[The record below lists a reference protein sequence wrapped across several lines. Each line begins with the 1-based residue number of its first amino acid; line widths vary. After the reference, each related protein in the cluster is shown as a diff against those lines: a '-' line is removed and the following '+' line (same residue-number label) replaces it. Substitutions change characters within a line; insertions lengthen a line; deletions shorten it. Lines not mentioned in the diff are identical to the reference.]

1 MKKKYLY
8 IISIV
13 IILLLI
19 IGYHLIQPNSGKMLC
34 TYSSKENDMIVE
46 MTYEIT
52 FKDKMVTNLNAKE
65 VITSSN
71 EKMLKEYKETLD
83 MIYSIYNDIKHY
95 DIEVLIKDKS
105 LITTAAINYKKI
117 KKEDFIEIDSSNQN
131 LYKGDKVP
139 LYKLKN
145 KYKSNGAKCRYI

>member
-1 MKKKYLY
+1 
-8 IISIV
+8 
-13 IILLLI
+13 
-19 IGYHLIQPNSGKMLC
+19 MLC

-117 KKEDFIEIDSSNQN
+117 KKEVFIEIDSSNQN

-145 KYKSNGAKCRYI
+145 KYKSNGAKCRYV

>member
-13 IILLLI
+13 VILLLI
-19 IGYHLIQPNSGKMLC
+19 IGYNIIKPNSGTMLC
-34 TYSSKENDMIVE
+34 TYNSKENDMIVE

-145 KYKSNGAKCRYI
+145 KYKSNGAKCRYV

>member
-19 IGYHLIQPNSGKMLC
+19 IGYNIIKPNSGTMLC

-145 KYKSNGAKCRYI
+145 KYKSNGAKCRYV